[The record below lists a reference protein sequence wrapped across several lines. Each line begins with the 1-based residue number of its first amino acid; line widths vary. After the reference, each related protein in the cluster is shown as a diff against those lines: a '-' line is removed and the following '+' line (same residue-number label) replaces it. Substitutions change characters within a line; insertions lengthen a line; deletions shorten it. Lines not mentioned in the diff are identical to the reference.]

1 MALCLGLALPV
12 PCGAWGPE
20 GHRIVAQIAW
30 SYLTPASRAEA
41 TALLN
46 GQTLPDVSDWADTV
60 RRDPAYAWTA
70 PLHYAN
76 VCPGCSEFDYQR
88 DCPDAGCVVWAI
100 RQFAEDLRNPTGD
113 RARRRDAL
121 RFLVH
126 FVADVHQPLHVAHAA
141 DRGGNDI
148 RVEFFGSPMDL
159 HEVWDSAILQYA
171 GRPWREYA
179 ADLRARIGPL
189 ESSTWSSSTDP
200 SEWATESFR
209 LAEAVAYPIP
219 PDRWLGFPYYHR
231 ALPVVEERLMAAG
244 VRLGRL
250 LNDTFSPYTGPST
263 WPTTTRAAS
272 RNSSHGDPVS
282 GFGRPA
288 P

>member
-1 MALCLGLALPV
+1 MA
-12 PCGAWGPE
+12 E
-20 GHRIVAQIAW
+20 IAW
-30 SYLTPASRAEA
+30 SYLTPASRARA

-60 RRDPAYAWTA
+60 RGDPAYAGTA

-76 VCPGCSEFDYQR
+76 VPPGCSEFDLHR
-88 DCPDAGCVVWAI
+88 DCPEEGCVVSAI
-100 RQFAEDLRNPTGD
+100 RRFAEDLRDPTGD

-148 RVEFFGSPMDL
+148 RVEFFGSPMNL

-171 GRPWREYA
+171 GHPWREYA
-179 ADLRARIGPL
+179 AHLRARIGPSRL
-189 ESSTWSSSTDP
+189 STWSSSTDP
-200 SEWATESFR
+200 SEWATESLR
-209 LAEAVAYPIP
+209 LADSVAYPIP

-250 LNDTFSPYTGPST
+250 LNDILDPRAGPST
-263 WPTTTRAAS
+263 RPTTTRAAS
-272 RNSSHGDPVS
+272 RSPCDGDPA
-282 GFGRPA
+282 PA
-288 P
+288 SAGAVR

>member
-1 MALCLGLALPV
+1 M
-12 PCGAWGPE
+12 
-20 GHRIVAQIAW
+20 AQIAW
-30 SYLTPASRAEA
+30 SYLTPAGRARA
-41 TALLN
+41 TALLD
-46 GQTLPDVSDWADTV
+46 GQTLAEVSDWADAV

-76 VCPGCSEFDYQR
+76 VPPGCSGFDLHR
-88 DCPDAGCVVWAI
+88 DCPDEGCVVSAI
-100 RQFAEDLRNPTGD
+100 RRFAEDLRGSTGD
-113 RARRRDAL
+113 RARKRDAL

-126 FVADVHQPLHVAHAA
+126 FVADVHQPLHVAYAG
-141 DRGGNDI
+141 DRGGNEI

-179 ADLRARIGPL
+179 ACLRARIGPV
-189 ESSTWSSSTDP
+189 EVSTWSSSTDP
-200 SEWATESFR
+200 GEWATESFR
-209 LAEAVAYPIP
+209 LAESVAYPIP

-250 LNDTFSPYTGPST
+250 LNDVLDPRAGPST
-263 WPTTTRAAS
+263 FPTTTRAAS
-272 RNSSHGDPVS
+272 GPSPDGEAAPGSARPV
-282 GFGRPA
+282 P
-288 P
+288 